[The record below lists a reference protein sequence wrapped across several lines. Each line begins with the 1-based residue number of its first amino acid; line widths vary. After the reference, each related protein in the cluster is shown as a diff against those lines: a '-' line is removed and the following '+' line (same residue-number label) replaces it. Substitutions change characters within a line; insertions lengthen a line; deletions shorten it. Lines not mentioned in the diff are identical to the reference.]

1 MLTPHATL
9 NEVLLYLPTRRTK
22 RGSKSG
28 DLILIRLLTGFL
40 FIYLHLFILFIIFH
54 FKIVGC
60 TPLIMHWYSSLVT
73 LSSIE
78 IITFLVQLLIWHL
91 EELYIIQIS
100 QLVGRTQNQKEYISL
115 KKQKTKKTKTKI
127 TQIETN
133 QNTKNTK
140 NVPPLKK
147 NPKAKQKTPQNTTIY
162 AHFQIEL
169 KTLGSHP
176 WLNDIILHQIH
187 LDFVK

>member
-1 MLTPHATL
+1 
-9 NEVLLYLPTRRTK
+9 
-22 RGSKSG
+22 
-28 DLILIRLLTGFL
+28 
-40 FIYLHLFILFIIFH
+40 
-54 FKIVGC
+54 
-60 TPLIMHWYSSLVT
+60 
-73 LSSIE
+73 
-78 IITFLVQLLIWHL
+78 
-91 EELYIIQIS
+91 
-100 QLVGRTQNQKEYISL
+100 LVGRTQNQKEYIGL

-176 WLNDIILHQIH
+176 
-187 LDFVK
+187 

>member
-91 EELYIIQIS
+91 EEHYIIQIS

-115 KKQKTKKTKTKI
+115 KKQKTKKRKQKSPKLKQTKTQKI
-127 TQIETN
+127 
-133 QNTKNTK
+133 
-140 NVPPLKK
+140 
-147 NPKAKQKTPQNTTIY
+147 QKTSPPSKKTPKQNKKPHKIPQYMHIS
-162 AHFQIEL
+162 
-169 KTLGSHP
+169 K
-176 WLNDIILHQIH
+176 LNWKLLEVIHDWMISYYTSPILI
-187 LDFVK
+187 L